1 MTLQTRTSTLCLV
14 TLALGTS
21 VVVGSA
27 QSRPSEHEQ
36 FWANLTALCGKA
48 YEGKGIE
55 APPGNTTYVD
65 KRLVMH
71 VRRCEAD
78 VVYIPFHVGE
88 NRSRTWVI
96 SRTNRGLLL
105 KHDHRHEDG
114 TEDAVT
120 QYGGHTINAGTTVR
134 QDFPTDNPSGAPT
147 IWFLEL
153 VPGKVFAYGLRREGT
168 DRRFRME
175 FDLSREVPAPPVP
188 WGHK

>member
-1 MTLQTRTSTLCLV
+1 MTRTFTIWLV
-14 TLALGTS
+14 TLALGAS
-21 VVVGSA
+21 VLLASP
-27 QSRPSEHEQ
+27 QSRPAEHEQ
-36 FWANLTALCGKA
+36 FWTNLTALCGKA
-48 YEGKGIE
+48 FEGKGIE
-55 APPGNTTYVD
+55 APAGNTTYVD
-65 KRLVMH
+65 KRLVMQ
-71 VRRCEAD
+71 VRRCEPD

-96 SRTNRGLLL
+96 TRTDRGLLL

-120 QYGGHTINAGTTVR
+120 QYGGHTTNAGSAVR
-134 QDFPTDNPSGAPT
+134 QDFPTDRPDGAPT

-153 VPGKVFAYGLRREGT
+153 VPGKKFAYGLRREGT

-175 FDLSREVPAPPVP
+175 FDLSREVPAPPAP

>member
-1 MTLQTRTSTLCLV
+1 MTRTSTLCLV

-21 VVVGSA
+21 VVVGAA
-27 QSRPSEHEQ
+27 QLRPSEHEQ

-55 APPGNTTYVD
+55 APAGNTTYVD

-96 SRTNRGLLL
+96 SRTDRGLLL

-120 QYGGHTINAGTTVR
+120 QYGGHTVNAGTTVR
-134 QDFPTDNPSGAPT
+134 QDFPTDNPNGAPT